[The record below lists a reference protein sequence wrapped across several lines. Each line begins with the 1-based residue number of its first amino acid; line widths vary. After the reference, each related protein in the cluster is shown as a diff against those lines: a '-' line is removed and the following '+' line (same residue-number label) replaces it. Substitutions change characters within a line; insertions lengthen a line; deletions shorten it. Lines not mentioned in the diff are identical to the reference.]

1 MKGMNYFHDKKILIT
16 GAAGGFGGEFIRQLL
31 IEGARLILT
40 DIDSDSLAQR
50 ADELQSSSGEK
61 RGNVIA
67 ITAPDLSST
76 GGREELYR
84 FCKKE
89 AGDIDILINNA
100 GIISWGYFHEIPA
113 DRLHAL
119 MEVNALAPMH
129 LTRLFLPDMLQSG
142 QGQVVFLSSVAGY
155 IPSAFETSYSAS
167 KFAVR
172 GFGMALSREVKKWG
186 IGVTIIYPFFSNT
199 GMINTASV
207 GSARVKKVPSIMVD
221 SPAMVVR
228 SALRGI
234 RKRKLHVHP
243 GIFSKI
249 TYQWTKCWPVVYVL
263 PVEEK

>member
-1 MKGMNYFHDKKILIT
+1 MNYFQDKKILIS
-16 GAAGGFGGEFIRQLL
+16 GAAGGFGGEFVRQLL

-40 DIDSDSLAQR
+40 DIGRDVLARR
-50 ADELQSSSGEK
+50 AEEIQSSPGEK
-61 RGNVIA
+61 RGSVIA
-67 ITAPDLSST
+67 ITASDLSSA

-84 FCKKE
+84 FCRKE
-89 AGDIDILINNA
+89 VGDIDILINNA

-113 DRLHAL
+113 DRLHVL

-129 LTRLFLPDMLQSG
+129 LTRLFLPDMVRRG
-142 QGQVVFLSSVAGY
+142 QGQVAFLSSVAGY
-155 IPSAFETSYSAS
+155 IPTAFETSYSAS

-186 IGVTIIYPFFSNT
+186 IGVTIIYPFFANT

-207 GSARVKKVPSIMVD
+207 GSARVKKLSSIMVD

-228 SALRGI
+228 CALRGI

-243 GIFSKI
+243 GFFSKI